1 MEVQEHKV
9 SFSTNALVFEYHAV
23 NALEVLVTSASD
35 QTGPKIKRGKVIF
48 ETDICLWCLSVNQ
61 PALQQSA
68 CSEQKLGENFVCG
81 FTLSYNIIRR
91 GYFIR
96 LVGIYVLLFVY
107 VYKCLHGVVV

>member
-1 MEVQEHKV
+1 VEVQEHKV

-23 NALEVLVTSASD
+23 NAPEVLVTSASD
-35 QTGPKIKRGKVIF
+35 QTGPKIKRGKIIF

-61 PALQQSA
+61 PALQQRA
-68 CSEQKLGENFVCG
+68 CYEQMLCENFVCG

-91 GYFIR
+91 GYSNR
-96 LVGIYVLLFVY
+96 LVGIYILLFVY